1 MQSASLKYFVAAT
14 SFLFFLMVFLLPAQA
29 QRRGNNADGN
39 VLSGSNSGS
48 GGLGYLPTDGW
59 MIALNGGYEGPIGDL
74 KEFYN
79 GGPTFGISL
88 MKRWNH
94 FIFSGSVDYRMYQP
108 KQADFFFQ
116 YELMGQVV
124 STGTASYSNF
134 KGAGAYLGAAYE
146 VLITPSASFYF
157 GVNLGGIRSKYEFS
171 ATDGQLFDIFVNEKS
186 DIAFFGPK
194 LGLNLA
200 LTNRIGFG
208 AEARYSAGLA
218 GAQYDETGEAVTKAY
233 KSAAANLFLSYSF

>member
-1 MQSASLKYFVAAT
+1 MQSARVKFFVVAT
-14 SFLFFLMVFLLPAQA
+14 SFLFFSFVFLTKAQA
-29 QRRGNNADGN
+29 QRRGYNADGN
-39 VLSGSNSGS
+39 VLGGSNSGS

-74 KEFYN
+74 KEFYK

-108 KQADFFFQ
+108 KQSDFFFQ
-116 YELMGQVV
+116 YEYLGQVV
-124 STGTASYSNF
+124 STGTISYSNF
-134 KGAGAYLGAAYE
+134 KGVGAYLGAAYE

-157 GVNLGGIRSKYEFS
+157 GVNLGGIRSQYDFS
-171 ATDGQLFDIFVNEKS
+171 ATDGQLFDISASEKS
-186 DIAFFGPK
+186 NIAFFGPK

-200 LTNRIGFG
+200 LTNRIGLG

-218 GAQYDETGEAVTKAY
+218 GAKYDETGEAVTKAY
-233 KSAAANLFLSYSF
+233 KSGAANLFLSYSF